1 MNVGTKSILF
11 GVHQFLW
18 HPLTVG
24 LAWFALYGKWPKW
37 HEWVAI
43 FCHDLGYWGCP
54 NMDGEEGQRHPV
66 RGADLTANIVLR
78 ISLALL
84 SLRHPIRYWNRTLMF
99 DDWVGSF
106 ELAAGTRRLAL
117 GHSRFYAKKYGV
129 PISPLFKADK
139 ASIYF
144 DPKFFYLFR
153 ARASGEILEY
163 MVNARGLP
171 ASATT
176 SDWFDWYQRKVG
188 ELL

>member
-1 MNVGTKSILF
+1 MTVGTKSILF

-43 FCHDLGYWGCP
+43 FCHDLGYWGCS

-66 RGADLTANIVLR
+66 KGAVIAERVVFHIVLVLDLFR
-78 ISLALL
+78 WTKVDLWREFDLADEVFRL
-84 SLRHPIRYWNRTLMF
+84 SI
-99 DDWVGSF
+99 
-106 ELAAGTRRLAL
+106 
-117 GHSRFYAKKYGV
+117 GHSRFYAKRACI
-129 PISPLFKADK
+129 PLSPLFKADK

-153 ARASGEILEY
+153 AHASSEILEY
-163 MVNARGLP
+163 MVNSHGLP

-176 SDWFDWYQRKVG
+176 SDWFDWYRRKVG